1 MATPPN
7 FVAGAILTAAQMNRI
22 GLWHVKTVTGG
33 NGAASIVVSDAF
45 GPDFDDYLIT
55 LSGGAIATATNL
67 RMRLGTSATNYYAGY
82 TLTAY
87 NTTGATFSG
96 GDNGA
101 TYWTQ
106 VGYQGASN
114 GADGNIHLRNPYST
128 LRTAMYCQHA
138 QTSTGAGQGA
148 IVGGGFHN
156 SAVSYTDFTLS
167 TVSAAN
173 WTADITIT
181 VYGYN
186 AG

>member
-1 MATPPN
+1 MATPPD
-7 FVAGAILTAAQMNRI
+7 FTAGQVLTAAQMNKI

-33 NGAASIVVSDAF
+33 NGAATLLVSDAF

-55 LSGGAIATATNL
+55 LSGGAIGTVTNI

-82 TLTAY
+82 TLTAW
-87 NTTGATFSG
+87 NTTGATASA

-106 VGYQGASN
+106 VGYQSVSN
-114 GADGNIHLRNPYST
+114 GADGNIQIRNPYST
-128 LRTAMYCQHA
+128 LRTAMYCQHSQMTTTA
-138 QTSTGAGQGA
+138 GAGN
-148 IVGGGFHN
+148 IVGAGWHN
-156 SAVSYTDFTLS
+156 SATSFTDFTIS

-173 WTADITIT
+173 WTADITVT